1 MKPSS
6 FMDADGD
13 AARDADGDVDGNA
26 VGDAA
31 GGVSVRKCWSL
42 LESCPQLWVCE
53 PSPPPPASTKHTY
66 IHQLLKFS
74 FFCTNRV
81 LVLNG
86 RARSV

>member
-53 PSPPPPASTKHTY
+53 PSPASTKHTY
-66 IHQLLKFS
+66 ISCLRFLLFALTE
-74 FFCTNRV
+74 C
-81 LVLNG
+81 
-86 RARSV
+86 